1 MLPRRSLQKGKK
13 AVQSDVVAP
22 LLKEATMNDKIAT
35 ALLATIAGAIV
46 VGILSI
52 ALVPIPELAA
62 RNPRDAAEAERIKAT
77 VACIE
82 QSGAAKEGDYKLAG
96 HKAAKCAEQIR

>member
-1 MLPRRSLQKGKK
+1 
-13 AVQSDVVAP
+13 VQGDVVAP
-22 LLKEATMNDKIAT
+22 LLREATMNDKIAT
-35 ALLATIAGAIV
+35 AFLATLAGAIAI
-46 VGILSI
+46 GILYI
-52 ALVPIPELAA
+52 AFVPIPELAA

-82 QSGAAKEGDYKLAG
+82 QSGAAKERDYKLAG

>member
-1 MLPRRSLQKGKK
+1 VIRGN
-13 AVQSDVVAP
+13 
-22 LLKEATMNDKIAT
+22 TMNDKVAT
-35 ALLATIAGAIV
+35 AFLMTLAGAIV
-46 VGILSI
+46 IGILYI
-52 ALVPIPELAA
+52 AFVPSPELEA

-82 QSGAAKEGDYKLAG
+82 QSGAAKERDYKLAG